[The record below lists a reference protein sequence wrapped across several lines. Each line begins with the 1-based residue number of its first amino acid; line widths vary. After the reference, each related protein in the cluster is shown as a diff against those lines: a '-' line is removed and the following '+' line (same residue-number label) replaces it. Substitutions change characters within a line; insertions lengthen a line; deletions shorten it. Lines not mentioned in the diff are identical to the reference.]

1 LFIDHTQGWEH
12 PPLSVAHLYGDG
24 SFCFLHGVSEELKI
38 VYKEKITPYQNKIR
52 KKLGL
57 PLIAENKS

>member
-1 LFIDHTQGWEH
+1 
-12 PPLSVAHLYGDG
+12 VAHLYGDG